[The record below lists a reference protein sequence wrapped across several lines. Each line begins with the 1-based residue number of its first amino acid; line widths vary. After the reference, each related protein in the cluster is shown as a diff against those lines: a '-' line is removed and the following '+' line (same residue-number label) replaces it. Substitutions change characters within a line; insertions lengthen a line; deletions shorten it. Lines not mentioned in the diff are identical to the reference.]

1 MMSKRSGLLALF
13 LVLLAATVASK
24 TISDFQTD
32 FFKRISADP
41 GNVYD
46 LDVGIDEFEDGAFI
60 LAYGDFNND
69 T

>member
-1 MMSKRSGLLALF
+1 LLLTAS
-13 LVLLAATVASK
+13 VASK

-41 GNVYD
+41 ESVYD
-46 LDVGIDEFEDGAFI
+46 LDVGIDEFEDGAF
-60 LAYGDFNND
+60 LLSYGDFNND